1 MVNPE
6 AKDVFELSDYFHQL
20 GNAIGE
26 FIQLNKSSLT
36 NDERNIL
43 FNRQVEL
50 LRFSGEINIIGV
62 SLVSEDI
69 KNALQ
74 QLNEISE
81 AVKNTVKK
89 VLIVQDLIE
98 LSANLVGLGTS
109 VISMDAKSFISGLSK
124 TKGIIKA
131 ISLKTT

>member
-1 MVNPE
+1 MISPE
-6 AKDVFELSDYFHQL
+6 AKDVFELSDHFHQL

-36 NDERNIL
+36 DDERNIL

-69 KNALQ
+69 KGALQ
-74 QLNEISE
+74 QLSEISE

-89 VLIVQDLIE
+89 VLIVQDLID
-98 LSANLVGLGTS
+98 LSANLVG
-109 VISMDAKSFISGLSK
+109 
-124 TKGIIKA
+124 
-131 ISLKTT
+131 